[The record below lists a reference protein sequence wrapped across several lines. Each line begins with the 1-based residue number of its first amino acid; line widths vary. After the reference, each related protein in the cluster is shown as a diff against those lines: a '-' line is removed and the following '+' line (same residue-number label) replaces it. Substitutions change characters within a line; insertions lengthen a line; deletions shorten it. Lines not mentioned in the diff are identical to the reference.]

1 MVFPEKV
8 ELWDIKGTE
17 FENVVVDALKIE
29 VERAKKANEHAFT
42 DADFSGIDI
51 LKFPCIQMLFELG
64 IRNGRYY
71 AGESVLLMCEKCG
84 ITKDETE
91 AYLRKLFA
99 TFPDISP
106 SD

>member
-1 MVFPEKV
+1 LVFPEKV

-29 VERAKKANEHAFT
+29 VERAKKVNEHTFT
-42 DADFSGIDI
+42 DVDFSGIDI
-51 LKFPCIQMLFELG
+51 LKFPCIKKLFEAG

-91 AYLRKLFA
+91 VCLRK
-99 TFPDISP
+99 
-106 SD
+106 